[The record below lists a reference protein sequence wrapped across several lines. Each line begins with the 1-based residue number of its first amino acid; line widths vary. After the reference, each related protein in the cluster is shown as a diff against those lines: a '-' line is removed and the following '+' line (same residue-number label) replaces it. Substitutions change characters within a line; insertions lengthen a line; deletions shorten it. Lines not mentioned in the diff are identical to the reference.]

1 MLMLPVIVWSPLEQ
15 YSSVVNREC
24 PKCII
29 EGQNS
34 QLTATSWTDGSSTE
48 QPRLLYC
55 VNSNVSR
62 IYSCPNKHRVLG
74 HTPGIMEQIPTQL
87 VPFHLWHVAGL
98 QSVSLITFINYA
110 SLDYPY
116 NKSRPYGFLIVSI
129 CFTV

>member
-74 HTPGIMEQIPTQL
+74 HNPGTNSDSACSRVTERLLDHVYQLCHFGLPLQQIET
-87 VPFHLWHVAGL
+87 LWLLNRVHMFY
-98 QSVSLITFINYA
+98 SLKTSI
-110 SLDYPY
+110 Y
-116 NKSRPYGFLIVSI
+116 NCS
-129 CFTV
+129 